1 MDEIDEMTMNVGL
14 VRDLL
19 EKRSWSWATLA
30 REMGINK
37 STMNRV
43 VRGETLPGRKFIF
56 ALIDVFPQHAAKL
69 FVRVPKKVRTIEPA
83 EESAA

>member
-1 MDEIDEMTMNVGL
+1 MDTYDEMTMDTEL
-14 VRDLL
+14 VTDLL
-19 EKRSWSWATLA
+19 NEHSWTWADLA

-56 ALIDVFPQHAAKL
+56 ALMDVFPDTTQL
-69 FVRVPKKVRTIEPA
+69 FVPLSEVMDAVKDDEV
-83 EESAA
+83 AA